1 MLCVAHRSSVRFL
14 LGCCAVL
21 LAASA
26 CSEADTARDRSAPT
40 LQTTVTASSAEADP
54 VPGAPPYFQA
64 SPGWEAVQVGS
75 GATVGNVSLGPD
87 AVEGNI
93 PASETIER
101 LEAGDV
107 LLQAMF
113 VPIGDTEAVDAAF
126 QARELPL
133 SLDDAVTDINFEGQ
147 PEHIYADRLG
157 AQVDGWNIDVLI
169 FYGGG
174 DPTAV
179 PPVRAQPSADTRA
192 AAQAQLDLLVIP
204 PRA

>member
-64 SPGWEAVQVGS
+64 SSGWEAVQVGS

-113 VPIGDTEAVDAAF
+113 VPIGDSEAVDAAF